1 MTTAN
6 SALVGIIG
14 AGNIGSNVARAA
26 LAAGYNVVIA
36 NSRGP
41 ESLED
46 LVAELGPE
54 AQAATV
60 EDAAL
65 TADWIVVAIPLG
77 RIGELPPE
85 PFAHKV
91 VLDANNYYPQRDGHI
106 AALDSQE
113 KTSSQILQDHL
124 PDAQVVKA
132 FNTIQAAQIATD
144 GSLPGT
150 DNRRALPIA
159 GDDEAAVGLAG
170 SFIDALGFDTVTIG
184 TLAESWKIEP
194 GTPAYGPRVNADQLR
209 EITANVTRAKQS

>member
-60 EDAAL
+60 EDAAV

>member
-60 EDAAL
+60 EDAAV

-209 EITANVTRAKQS
+209 EFTANVTRAKQS

>member
-209 EITANVTRAKQS
+209 EFTANVTRAKQS